1 MRGAF
6 SENGPGEK
14 RSRPN
19 RSTRAGVE
27 FFHRACRGRGID
39 GSLSFDADVRCSR
52 RHTNEDGC
60 RVYLSS
66 MLWPGWLLL
75 SAPKWRIGFQ
85 RLHGLSRT
93 TVHRRWRTL
102 VPSSAFPAA
111 AVAGATAKRSTSDCW
126 PLADGWRLSGLL
138 AQRSHESGPGMGIR
152 AGAYRPGRCV
162 VERRRNR
169 RASAGNAARR
179 TRLYSQ
185 VFECQP
191 ANGILRHQARSS
203 FAAFLPT
210 SPV

>member
-27 FFHRACRGRGID
+27 FFHRACKGRGID

-75 SAPKWRIGFQ
+75 SAPKRRIGFQ

-93 TVHRRWRTL
+93 SVHRRWRTF
-102 VPSSAFPAA
+102 VPSPAFTTA
-111 AVAGATAKRSTSDCW
+111 AVAVATTKRSMPYCRS
-126 PLADGWRLSGLL
+126 LADGWRLSGLL
-138 AQRSHESGPGMGIR
+138 AQRSHESGPGVGIR
-152 AGAYRPGRCV
+152 AGAHRPGRCV
-162 VERRRNR
+162 VERRRDR
-169 RASAGNAARR
+169 RAAAGNAARR

-185 VFECQP
+185 VFECQS

-203 FAAFLPT
+203 SAAFLPT